1 MQTQKND
8 KKKREKATTFEIEVR
23 SDRRCSGTQ
32 GDLNY

>member
-1 MQTQKND
+1 MT
-8 KKKREKATTFEIEVR
+8 KKKKGGKATTFEIEVR